1 MAPSVW
7 FSEDFVLNRRKE
19 LLDRALVPG
28 VLSPGFRL
36 VKKAHRAQPMQ
47 MYPLLR
53 QHAASPQG
61 Q

>member
-1 MAPSVW
+1 M
-7 FSEDFVLNRRKE
+7 LNRRKE